1 MNTMNK
7 PRRVS
12 SAVLKKLEAR
22 RDPAEYEKT
31 VHKLRLATRIA
42 DAMQM
47 QGITKSELAKRMGK
61 NPSEITKWLSGTN
74 NFTTDILLDISKEL
88 KIQLINDEKI
98 RQVKRLFY
106 AAELFSKISPIKT
119 AIKIRNASSINY
131 NYHRLA
137 FNR

>member
-1 MNTMNK
+1 MNK

-12 SAVLKKLEAR
+12 SAVLKKIEAR
-22 RDPAEYEKT
+22 RDPVEYEKT
-31 VHKLRLATRIA
+31 IHKLRLAARIA

-88 KIQLINDEKI
+88 KVQLINDDRI
-98 RQVKRLFY
+98 RPGKRLFFT
-106 AAELFSKISPIKT
+106 AEQTSKISHSKV
-119 AIKIRNASSINY
+119 AIKVKSYSAVNY
-131 NYHRLA
+131 KYHHLAPNY
-137 FNR
+137 